1 MRYYVVKVWQDSE
14 WHNVE
19 FKFDCAVDATQ
30 FACSLMNASQLGAP
44 ITVEIRTRTSD
55 EEEGGNE

>member
-1 MRYYVVKVWQDSE
+1 MRYYVVKVWQENE

-19 FKFDCAVDATQ
+19 FRFDCAVDATQ

-44 ITVEIRTRTSD
+44 ITVEIRTSD
-55 EEEGGNE
+55 EEEKGGNE